1 MKKLFALIAVM
12 AFCTMTY
19 ADLRYV
25 AYTPDTNGVVTITG
39 VARWTYTPVAI
50 MQEITGVTTNTA
62 TMTFTPSGGV
72 AYRVAPLTA
81 VIGGAEVPQTLND
94 GTTVAYPRAI
104 NGGDVWTI
112 TKSAG
117 TAYSNLVYTV
127 LYDVQRPQ

>member
-1 MKKLFALIAVM
+1 MKQLFALIAVM

-19 ADLRYV
+19 AELRYV

-50 MQEITGVTTNTA
+50 MQEIAGVTTNTA

-94 GTTVAYPRAI
+94 GTTVAYPRVI

-117 TAYSNLVYTV
+117 TADSNLVYTV